1 MKSEKINVKGW
12 CFCCCFVSYLAD
24 FVSLCLYEDQA
35 TATPEQWTCATSMKT
50 VREEMT
56 STMIFAVRE
65 IGDFIA
71 FETSTSLL
79 IIFCNFHYHGHH
91 GRVLWSQVCKG

>member
-12 CFCCCFVSYLAD
+12 YLCCVGCFVSSLAD

-35 TATPEQWTCATSMKT
+35 TVTPEQWICATSMKT

-56 STMIFAVRE
+56 NIMIFAVRE
-65 IGDFIA
+65 ISYFLGFGNLRK
-71 FETSTSLL
+71 F
-79 IIFCNFHYHGHH
+79 Y
-91 GRVLWSQVCKG
+91 